1 MIVPCIVNSWLYT
14 FSVTKWLLGTIS
26 WVRIPSASAPAKR
39 KPTTEVT
46 R

>member
-14 FSVTKWLLGTIS
+14 FWVTKWLFGTMS
-26 WVRIPSASAPAKR
+26 WVRIPSASAPANRNPMKA
-39 KPTTEVT
+39 VT